1 MNVRGVVIAIFLVIA
16 GGTLAV
22 KLRESSLPGK
32 QPTNVS
38 VPADI
43 PVPPKEGPFGKLVVL
58 DDLTYNF
65 GTMEQ
70 GQSGEHEFHV
80 RNDGAGPLKLVA
92 RSASEDHSCQCTVGS
107 LGKEVLQ
114 PGEETTVKLAWTIK
128 QPVTRFDHWA
138 KIRTDD
144 PQNQEKTFRIRGL
157 VGRRLVFK
165 PEGEVN
171 VGRLSET
178 QPTERVLTVHSE
190 IADAFT
196 FTKIQTTNPAIT
208 VTTRPLTAEELKK
221 VTVDPSTELARD
233 MARMQDLENKAKASQ
248 QGTAKEGE
256 PAASSTSEDVLSM
269 DEFFTKTPE
278 AKSGYELKIAVE
290 AKFPVGKV
298 REAVTLH
305 TDIPDTPP
313 LVLTV
318 QGVRAGPVEILGTPG
333 VVWSPEE
340 SILRLGRFPASEGK
354 KGRLLVFIKKSE
366 QEIEVTN
373 IKASPAIVKC
383 ELKKDENFKAP
394 GRDKY
399 DLLVEV
405 PAGSAPLAVT
415 GEGGQGLIELELN
428 HPEATKITFTLDFT
442 SF

>member
-1 MNVRGVVIAIFLVIA
+1 MNVRGIVIAIFLVVA
-16 GGTLAV
+16 GGVLAV
-22 KLRESSLPGK
+22 KLRENSLSG
-32 QPTNVS
+32 QRPTRAP
-38 VPADI
+38 VPDDI

-58 DDLTYNF
+58 DDLTHNF

-80 RNDGAGPLKLVA
+80 RNEGQGPLKLVA
-92 RSASEDHSCQCTVGS
+92 RSATEDHSCQCTVGS
-107 LGKEVLQ
+107 LGKDVLQ
-114 PGEETTVKLAWTIK
+114 PGEETTVKLTWTIK

-144 PQNQEKTFRIRGL
+144 PQNKEKTFRVRGL

-190 IADAFT
+190 IAESFT
-196 FTKIQTTNPAIT
+196 FTKIEPTNPAIT
-208 VTTRPLTAEELKK
+208 VTARPLTADELKK

-233 MARMQDLENKAKASQ
+233 IAKMESLEAKKTGSSKTPPQ
-248 QGTAKEGE
+248 EGDT
-256 PAASSTSEDVLSM
+256 PATPEDAPSF
-269 DEFFTKTPE
+269 DEFFTKVPE

-290 AKFPVGKV
+290 PRFPVGRL
-298 REAVTLH
+298 REAITLH

-318 QGVRAGPVEILGTPG
+318 QGTRAGPVEILGTPG
-333 VVWSPEE
+333 ISWSPEE
-340 SILRLGRFPASEGK
+340 SLLRLGRFPAAAGK
-354 KGRLLVFIKKSE
+354 KGRLLVFIKKAD
-366 QEIEVTN
+366 QDVQVTN
-373 IKASPAIVKC
+373 IKLNPPILKC

-394 GRDKY
+394 GRDKF

-405 PAGSAPLAVT
+405 PAGSAPLAMT
-415 GEGGQGLIELELN
+415 GEGGQGSMELELN
-428 HPEATKITFTLDFT
+428 HPEATKITLTVDFT
-442 SF
+442 SY